1 MKILPACRIGKNKI
15 LFNIFLISLLLIS
28 SYTTKT
34 QAQNLTQEKLKN
46 YEDLTSKMVRTVLV
60 DQKGYDWLK
69 ELCRIGPRLSG
80 SENSMKAIKWAE
92 AKMKECKFDSVWL
105 QPVMVPHWVRG
116 NVAQA
121 FISSSR
127 RYKNGKLKI
136 LAFGGSVAT
145 PKNGITAEVIEV
157 KSLDEAKALGDKAKG
172 KIVFYDRP
180 LDQGTLN
187 TFQAY
192 GEAVDQRMN
201 GAIAAA
207 KVGAVAVLV
216 RSIQT
221 KYDNV
226 PHTGVM
232 NYEEGTPEI
241 PSAAIGFIDADF
253 LSKAIKVDPHLKVTI
268 KLNCKTLADTQS
280 YNVIG
285 QITGTEK
292 PHDVIVVG
300 GHWDSW
306 DQGCGAHDDGA
317 PSLQTMEA
325 LDLLKRLHLKPK
337 RTIRCVLFINEENGL
352 RGGTEYGK
360 FAANGKE
367 TYLAAIESDRGAFTP
382 RGFSVTTDSLSLLKM
397 QSWLPILN
405 KTYIDWI
412 RKGGSGGD
420 VGQIKNAKALLG
432 YVPDDQ
438 RYMDVHHSANDVLE
452 AVSPREMELG
462 TSSIALMS
470 YLLSEEEL

>member
-1 MKILPACRIGKNKI
+1 M
-15 LFNIFLISLLLIS
+15 FNLHKTSYCGIFVLLLLSILSITKIPAQTMS
-28 SYTTKT
+28 S
-34 QAQNLTQEKLKN
+34 EKLQSYN
-46 YEDLTSKMVRTVLV
+46 ELTSKMVRTVLI
-60 DQKGYDWLK
+60 DQKGYGWLK

-80 SENSMKAIKWAE
+80 SEKSMKAIKWAE
-92 AKMKECKFDSVWL
+92 NKMKECKFDSVWL
-105 QPVMVPHWVRG
+105 EPVMVPHWIRG
-116 NVAQA
+116 KIEQA
-121 FISSSR
+121 FISKSR
-127 RYKNGKLKI
+127 KYQNEKLKI
-136 LAFGGSVAT
+136 VSFGGSVGT
-145 PKNGITAEVIEV
+145 PKKGITAEVIEV
-157 KSLDEAKALGDKAKG
+157 KSLDETKKLGDKAKG
-172 KIVFYDRP
+172 KIVFYNRP

-187 TFQAY
+187 TFEAY
-192 GEAVDQRMN
+192 GNAVDQRTN
-201 GAIAAA
+201 GAIEAA

-232 NYEEGTPEI
+232 YYDKNVPEI
-241 PSAAIGFIDADF
+241 PSAALGFVDADF
-253 LSKAIKVDPHLKVTI
+253 LSKAIKLDPHLKVTI
-268 KLNCKTLADTQS
+268 KTDCKTLPDVQS

-285 QITGTEK
+285 QITGSEK
-292 PHDVIVVG
+292 PNEVIVVG
-300 GHWDSW
+300 GHFDSW

-317 PSLQTMEA
+317 PSLQTMES
-325 LDLLKRLHLKPK
+325 LDLLNRMHLKPK

-352 RGGTEYGK
+352 RGGIEYGK
-360 FAANGKE
+360 YAANSKE
-367 TYLAAIESDRGAFTP
+367 IYLAGIESDRGAFTP

-420 VGQIKNAKALLG
+420 IAQIKNAKALLG

-438 RYMDVHHSANDVLE
+438 RYMDLHHSANDVLE

-470 YLLSEEEL
+470 YLLSQEGL

>member
-1 MKILPACRIGKNKI
+1 MKILNKM
-15 LFNIFLISLLLIS
+15 LLNIFFLSSFILLPLMNE
-28 SYTTKT
+28 T
-34 QAQNLTQEKLKN
+34 QAQNLSPEKLKS
-46 YEDLTSKMVRTVLV
+46 YEDLAAKMVRTVLV

-69 ELCRIGPRLSG
+69 ELCKIGPRMSG
-80 SENSMKAIKWAE
+80 SEKSMKAIKWAE

-105 QPVMVPHWVRG
+105 EPVMVPHWVRG
-116 NVAQA
+116 KTAKA
-121 FISSSR
+121 YISSSKK
-127 RYKNGKLKI
+127 YKNEKLKI

-145 PKNGITAEVIEV
+145 PKKGITAGVIEV

-192 GEAVDQRMN
+192 GQAVDQRMN
-201 GAIAAA
+201 GAIVAAQ
-207 KVGAVAVLV
+207 VGAVAVLV
-216 RSIQT
+216 RSVQT
-221 KYDNV
+221 AYNNV

-232 NYEEGTPEI
+232 EYEKNVTEI
-241 PSAAIGFIDADF
+241 PGAAVGFIDADF
-253 LSKAIKVDPHLKVTI
+253 LSKAIKADPNLKITM
-268 KLNCKTLADTQS
+268 KLDCKTLPDAQS

-292 PHDVIVVG
+292 PNDVIVVG

-325 LDLLKRLHLKPK
+325 LDLLNRMHLKPK

-360 FAANGKE
+360 YAANDKE

-438 RYMDVHHSANDVLE
+438 RYMDLHHSANDVLE

-470 YLLSEEEL
+470 YLLSEEGL

>member
-1 MKILPACRIGKNKI
+1 MKIFSKML
-15 LFNIFLISLLLIS
+15 LNIFLLSSLLVLPLLNE
-28 SYTTKT
+28 T
-34 QAQNLTQEKLKN
+34 QAQNLSPEKLKS
-46 YEDLTSKMVRTVLV
+46 YEDLAAKMVRTVLV

-69 ELCRIGPRLSG
+69 ELCRIGPRMSG
-80 SENSMKAIKWAE
+80 SERSIKAIKWAE
-92 AKMKECKFDSVWL
+92 NKMKECKFDSVWL
-105 QPVMVPHWVRG
+105 ESVMVPHWVRG
-116 NVAQA
+116 KVAQA
-121 FISSSR
+121 YISSSKK
-127 RYKNGKLKI
+127 YKNEKLKI

-145 PKNGITAEVIEV
+145 PKKGITAGVIEV

-192 GEAVDQRMN
+192 GEAVDQRTN
-201 GAIAAA
+201 GAIEAA

-216 RSIQT
+216 RSVQT

-232 NYEEGTPEI
+232 YYEKNVTEI
-241 PSAAIGFIDADF
+241 PSAAIGFIDANF

-268 KLNCKTLADTQS
+268 KLDCKTLPDAQS

-285 QITGTEK
+285 QITGSEK
-292 PHDVIVVG
+292 PNDVIVVG

-317 PSLQTMEA
+317 PSLQTMES
-325 LDLLKRLHLKPK
+325 LDLLNRMHLKPK

-352 RGGTEYGK
+352 RGGIEYGK
-360 FAANGKE
+360 YSANGKD

-405 KTYIDWI
+405 RTYIDWI

-420 VGQIKNAKALLG
+420 VAEIKNAKALLG

-438 RYMDVHHSANDVLE
+438 RYMDLHHSANDVLE

-470 YLLSEEEL
+470 YLLSEEGL

>member
-1 MKILPACRIGKNKI
+1 MFNKI
-15 LFNIFLISLLLIS
+15 LFYKVFVSIISISLSSTNIS
-28 SYTTKT
+28 
-34 QAQNLTQEKLKN
+34 AQNLPSEKTKN
-46 YEDLTSKMVRTVLV
+46 YEELASQMVRTVLI
-60 DQKGYDWLK
+60 DQKGYGWLK
-69 ELCRIGPRLSG
+69 ELCKIGPRLSG
-80 SENSMKAIKWAE
+80 SERSMKAIEWAE
-92 AKMKECKFDSVWL
+92 AKMKESGFDSVWL
-105 QPVMVPHWVRG
+105 QPVMVPHWERG

-121 FISSSR
+121 FISSSKK
-127 RYKNGKLKI
+127 YKNEKLKI

-145 PKNGITAEVIEV
+145 PKKGITAEVIEV
-157 KSLDEAKALGDKAKG
+157 KSLDEAKSLGDKAKG
-172 KIVFYDRP
+172 KIIFYNRP

-192 GEAVDQRMN
+192 GEAVDQRIN
-201 GAIAAA
+201 GAIEAA

-232 NYEEGTPEI
+232 EYDKNVTKI
-241 PSAAIGFIDADF
+241 PGAAIGLIDADF
-253 LSKAIKVDPHLKVTI
+253 LSKTIKLEPHLKLTI
-268 KLNCKTLADTQS
+268 KLNCKTLPEVQS

-285 QITGTEK
+285 QITGSEK
-292 PHDVIVVG
+292 PNEIIVVG
-300 GHWDSW
+300 GHFDSW

-317 PSLQTMEA
+317 PSLQTMES
-325 LDLLKRLHLKPK
+325 LDLLKRMHLKPK

-352 RGGTEYGK
+352 RGGIEYGK
-360 FAANGKE
+360 YASSGKE

-382 RGFSVTTDSLSLLKM
+382 RGFSITTDSLSLLKM

-405 KTYIDWI
+405 KTYINWI

-420 VGQIKNAKALLG
+420 ITQIKNAKALLG

-438 RYMDVHHSANDVLE
+438 RYMDLHHSANDVLE
-452 AVSPREMELG
+452 AVNPREMELG

-470 YLLSEEEL
+470 YLLSEEGL